1 MPKAEPKT
9 LASVTIGIEEKR
21 DTLIIEDA
29 MELSVSGKATEKI
42 SAGLFRLGVVEL
54 QFESLGD
61 LGRTRKRTYLLRE
74 AKQAILRMRDLFPVL
89 SIRTPKARAKPI

>member
-21 DTLIIEDA
+21 DTLIMEEAI
-29 MELSVSGKATEKI
+29 ELSVSGKATEKTLD
-42 SAGLFRLGVVEL
+42 GLFKLGVVESQL
-54 QFESLGD
+54 ESLGD

-74 AKQAILRMRDLFPVL
+74 AKQATLRMRDLFPVL
-89 SIRTPKARAKPI
+89 SIRTPRARANPI